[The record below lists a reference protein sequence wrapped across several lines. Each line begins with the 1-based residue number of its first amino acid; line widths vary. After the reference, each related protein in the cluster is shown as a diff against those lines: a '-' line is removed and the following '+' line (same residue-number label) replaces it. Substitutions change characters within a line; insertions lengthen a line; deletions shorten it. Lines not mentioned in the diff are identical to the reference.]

1 MAEQVGEKT
10 EQATPRRLEEAL
22 KKGQFARSPEIQTV
36 VVLCAALI
44 ALKMAGPDVWQ
55 RFTIVF
61 TGIFQNLHKIGLE
74 QQSLQGYAVQAGILI
89 GLCSAPVIIATML
102 GGLLAGGIQ
111 SRFNTAHCSGVIS

>member
-74 QQSLQGYAVQAGILI
+74 QHGFNEFDGKFGVHGVRSRNFGAV
-89 GLCSAPVIIATML
+89 
-102 GGLLAGGIQ
+102 
-111 SRFNTAHCSGVIS
+111 SG